1 MAAGV
6 GIHSPMAR
14 SDGAVRGD
22 AKNVSNL
29 WNTTSASLF
38 HTKLTAYEQNKQGR
52 YNIKTSDV
60 RVVCKRTFVV
70 PAAFCS

>member
-14 SDGAVRGD
+14 SDGAVCGD
-22 AKNVSNL
+22 AKNVSSL
-29 WNTTSASLF
+29 WYTASLF
-38 HTKLTAYEQNKQGR
+38 HTKLKACEQNKQGR

-60 RVVCKRTFVV
+60 RVVCKRTLAE